1 MYIHYSPDGD
11 YRAISN
17 FRTKSLRS
25 FLHNYRFIHINCEA
39 VTFENITV
47 LNNIDV
53 AFNYES
59 FMYLIN
65 LDCENCPKQ
74 QECNKLFPLDILLN
88 LDGQFQVVDMIV
100 FVDGTLTRLINYYGR
115 YGHFFHCIDKDLLNN
130 EWYKHKEEQQLD
142 KSKAFLNEEYYY
154 AIVELKKRF
163 VPIFG
168 EDTYNKLRAKL
179 VELAS
184 FNLSKSK
191 QLFEVN
197 KHVDLL

>member
-17 FRTKSLRS
+17 FRMKSLRS
-25 FLHNYRFIHINCEA
+25 FLNNYHFIHINCEK
-39 VTFENITV
+39 VVFENITV
-47 LNNIDV
+47 IHDIDV

-88 LDGQFQVVDMIV
+88 LDGTFQVTDIIV

-115 YGHFFHCIDKDLLNN
+115 YGHFFHCIDRNLLNN
-130 EWYKHKEEQQLD
+130 EWYKHKEEQLVD
-142 KSKAFLNEEYYY
+142 KSKAFLDQEYYY
-154 AIVELKKRF
+154 AFSELRERF
-163 VPIFG
+163 IPIFG

-179 VELAS
+179 IGLAN
-184 FNLSKSK
+184 FNLAKSRH
-191 QLFEVN
+191 LFEV
-197 KHVDLL
+197 K